1 MIPETFP
8 VYLVSWEESVHL
20 AKKIARLVKEDRFT
34 PDLVIAIGRG
44 GYVPARV
51 VCDSLLTTQL
61 TSVRVE
67 HWGPA
72 ARCGERALVRFPLF
86 IPVAGRDLL
95 VIDDV
100 TDTGETLVAT
110 VEYLERQ
117 EPARIRT
124 GVLHH
129 KDTSRFHPDYFA
141 EPVHEWRWIVYP
153 WALHEDLTGFL
164 QRVLTP
170 VPASLTEIRVALRER
185 FQMQPLLRDLSDAA
199 EELVSQGNAV
209 KTGGRYRAPG

>member
-1 MIPETFP
+1 MIPDQFP
-8 VYLVSWEESVHL
+8 VYLVSWEESVLL
-20 AKKIARLVKEDRFT
+20 AKKLAWLVKEDKPL

-51 VCDSLLTTQL
+51 VCDFLLTTQL
-61 TSVRVE
+61 TSIRVE

-72 ARCGERALVRFPLF
+72 ARCSESALVRFPLS
-86 IPVAGRDLL
+86 IPVTGMNLL

-100 TDTGETLVAT
+100 TDTGKTLMAT

-117 EPARIRT
+117 EPASIRT

-129 KDTSRFHPDYFA
+129 KDTSSFCPDYFA

-164 QRVLTP
+164 QLVLTP
-170 VPASLTEIRVALRER
+170 IPASLAEIGVALRER
-185 FQMQPLLRDLSDAA
+185 FQMQASLSDLSDAA
-199 EELVSQGNAV
+199 EELVRQGNAM
-209 KTGGRYRAPG
+209 KTGDRYRAS